1 MYNFLCVLLSVLGFF
16 VILGVVDSVTYDIGS
31 MISYS
36 FVGFLSMIAGVSL
49 YEGD

>member
-16 VILGVVDSVTYDIGS
+16 VIMGVVDSVVYDIS
-31 MISYS
+31 FIILYS
-36 FVGFLSMIAGVSL
+36 FVGFLSMIAGAVL